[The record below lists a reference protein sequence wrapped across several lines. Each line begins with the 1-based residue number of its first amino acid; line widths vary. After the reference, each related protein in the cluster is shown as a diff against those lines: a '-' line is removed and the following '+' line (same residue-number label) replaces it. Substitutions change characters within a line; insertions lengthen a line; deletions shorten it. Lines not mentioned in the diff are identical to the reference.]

1 MFLTDLAAMLLPTK
15 EPLLVPNTVLTS
27 LCFVIL
33 ISNLRLT
40 SDYFLRKSV
49 LTSFTLSF
57 AGRLASLVEM
67 LRLRVLMESKFV
79 VGFFAMR
86 KEL

>member
-1 MFLTDLAAMLLPTK
+1 MPLPTK
-15 EPLLVPNTVLTS
+15 EPLRVLKTVLTS

-40 SDYFLRKSV
+40 YDYFLRKSV

-67 LRLRVLMESKFV
+67 LRLRVLIESKFF
-79 VGFFAMR
+79 VGFFAI
-86 KEL
+86 